1 MDKKIVSLNKRLNYL
16 MAETNAVYHDASL
29 KLGISDSVSIIL
41 YTVCNNGGSCP
52 LSEICLLSGMKKQ
65 TLNSAIRKLEEDGI
79 VYLKAVD
86 GKKKSV
92 CLTEIGKDFSEK
104 TVRKII
110 QMENEILE
118 EWTEEER
125 TLYIELT
132 EKFLNGIKEKTKQL

>member
-16 MAETNAVYHDASL
+16 MAETNAAYHDASL

-41 YTVCNNGGSCP
+41 YTVCNNGGSCL

-65 TLNSAIRKLEEDGI
+65 TLNSAIRKLEEDGM

-92 CLTEIGKDFSEK
+92 CLTEKGKVFSEK

-110 QMENEILE
+110 RMENEILE

-125 TLYIELT
+125 KLYIELT